1 MGRADSSRYIV
12 EQVVGHDF
20 LKDVRAIPTH
30 LRQPSAM
37 R

>member
-12 EQVVGHDF
+12 EQIMGHEF
-20 LKDVRAIPTH
+20 LKDVRAILTH